1 MPFRGGADF
10 ARFFPRRKKICIE
23 VDVVRKKTEKLK
35 VYVSGTPESYVTFI
49 FNETEK
55 AIGHKDA
62 AETS

>member
-1 MPFRGGADF
+1 MHV
-10 ARFFPRRKKICIE
+10 FFLEEKKYVLRSTPCE
-23 VDVVRKKTEKLK
+23 KKTEKLK

>member
-1 MPFRGGADF
+1 M
-10 ARFFPRRKKICIE
+10 
-23 VDVVRKKTEKLK
+23 RKKTEKLK